1 MMSVPNDQ
9 GARRRGRADV
19 RALALRLLPAP
30 ALALLG
36 LAAWQALCVT
46 VYRGQ
51 GYLLP
56 APADVVRAAAD
67 NAGLLAGATWT
78 TLREAVFGYLLA
90 AAGGIALAAAMS
102 QARLLERCLYP
113 YAVLLQTV
121 PVVAVAPLIVLWS
134 GYNER
139 SVVIVA
145 LIMALFPIV
154 NNTLLGLRS
163 TPGQLLEL
171 FALHGAGRWRTFAGL
186 RLPAALP
193 HVLAG
198 LRISAGLS
206 VIGAIVGEFI
216 IGAGNADGG
225 LGVQIVFAQGRM
237 DTALL
242 FAEVIAATVLGF
254 ALFAAVSGLGGLLL
268 RRWHESAR

>member
-1 MMSVPNDQ
+1 MTDIAFRSS
-9 GARRRGRADV
+9 AAGRMA
-19 RALALRLLPAP
+19 AQWLPAP
-30 ALALLG
+30 ALAVLALG
-36 LAAWQALCVT
+36 AWQALCMT
-46 VYRGQ
+46 VYRGK

-56 APADVVRAAAD
+56 SPLDVAGAAAN
-67 NAGLLAGATWT
+67 NATLLAGAAST
-78 TLREAVFGYLLA
+78 TLREAVLGYVLA
-90 AAGGIALAAAMS
+90 ALLGIALAAAMS

-139 SVVIVA
+139 SVVLIA

-163 TPGQLLEL
+163 TPVQLLEL
-171 FALHGAGRWRTFAGL
+171 FALHRTGRWRTFIRL

-193 HVLAG
+193 HTLAG

-216 IGAGNADGG
+216 IGAGNAAGG

-242 FAEVIAATVLGF
+242 FAEVIAATMLGF
-254 ALFAAVSGLGGLLL
+254 ALFAAASGAGRLLL
-268 RRWHESAR
+268 RHWHESVR